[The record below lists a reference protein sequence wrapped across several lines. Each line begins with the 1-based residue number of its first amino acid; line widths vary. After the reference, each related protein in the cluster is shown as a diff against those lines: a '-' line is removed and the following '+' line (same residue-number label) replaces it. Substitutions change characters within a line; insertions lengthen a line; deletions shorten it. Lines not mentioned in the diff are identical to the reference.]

1 MIYITGDKHRNFNE
15 IKKFCKENN
24 TTKDDVI
31 IILGDV
37 GLNFFGGIKDWS
49 KKHSVAKLQITLFC
63 VHGNHEQRPFAIS
76 TYREVEKFGAKVYM
90 EEEFD
95 NIVFAKDGEIYNF
108 DGLKCMA
115 IGGAYIQINTIG
127 LQIIGNGLVMNN
139 LMIELKSMLKIN

>member
-1 MIYITGDKHRNFNE
+1 MIYVTGDKHRNFNE

-63 VHGNHEQRPFAIS
+63 VHGNH
-76 TYREVEKFGAKVYM
+76 
-90 EEEFD
+90 D
-95 NIVFAKDGEIYNF
+95 
-108 DGLKCMA
+108 L
-115 IGGAYIQINTIG
+115 
-127 LQIIGNGLVMNN
+127 
-139 LMIELKSMLKIN
+139 

>member
-1 MIYITGDKHRNFNE
+1 MIYITGDKHGSFNE

-49 KKHSVAKLQITLFC
+49 KKHSIAKLQITLFC

-95 NIVFAKDGEIYNF
+95 NIV
-108 DGLKCMA
+108 
-115 IGGAYIQINTIG
+115 
-127 LQIIGNGLVMNN
+127 LQKMEKYMT
-139 LMIELKSMLKIN
+139 LMDLNVWQ